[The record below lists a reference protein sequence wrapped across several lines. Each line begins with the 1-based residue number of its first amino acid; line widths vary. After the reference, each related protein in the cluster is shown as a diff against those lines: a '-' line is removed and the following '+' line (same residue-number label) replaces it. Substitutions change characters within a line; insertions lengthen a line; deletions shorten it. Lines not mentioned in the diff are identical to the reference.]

1 MVQGLLLNDTSAYSV
16 ISDEFFVESQ
26 IWQLPNRILATQ
38 RRAPVATQPIEP
50 VKHVQAAKSP
60 LHPAPV
66 QVRQTK
72 DPLAILER
80 ALITRGMATADDLKK
95 ARLSLSATG
104 SGGGGGHPGASPTGS
119 ALLHAL
125 VERGVLTTAQCDRLN
140 REIISETPK
149 RVELPGYQILEKV
162 GRGCMGMVYKARQ
175 TSVDRVVAVKVL
187 LPSLAKNPSYVQRF
201 MREAKMAAALS
212 HPNLVSVIDA
222 GAAGGLNYFVMEFVD
237 GKSVG
242 ERLAE
247 IGRFE
252 EREALQIALS
262 VAEALQHASEKGL
275 IHRDVKPD
283 NIMIHKD
290 SAKLADLGLARP
302 TADERWALAEAG
314 LAVGTPYYISPEQAR
329 GEVQID
335 IRTDLYSL
343 GATLYHMVT
352 GRPPFLGETSAEV
365 TRQHADMTLSAAPP
379 DHLNDKLSS
388 GFGVVVET
396 LLAKDR
402 KNRYQQPKDLIH
414 DLKNLLAG
422 QPPDIAQQ
430 SVSEFGRLREG
441 ESLDET
447 DQIQEMQAEI
457 ESLDQRIQKLVKWNA
472 TLAILSG
479 ICGIA
484 AVVGFLM

>member
-1 MVQGLLLNDTSAYSV
+1 MVQGLLLNDPAAYSV

-38 RRAPVATQPIEP
+38 RRAPVATQPTP
-50 VKHVQAAKSP
+50 QPSKLVQAAAGQS
-60 LHPAPV
+60 PV
-66 QVRQTK
+66 QAPAAVRKAK

-104 SGGGGGHPGASPTGS
+104 SGGGHPGASPTGS

-125 VERGVLTTAQCDRLN
+125 VERGVLTTAQCERLS
-140 REIISETPK
+140 REIVSETPK
-149 RVELPGYQILEKV
+149 RVEIPGFQIMEKV
-162 GRGCMGMVYKARQ
+162 GRGCMGVVYKARQ
-175 TSVDRVVAVKVL
+175 TSVDRVVAVKIL

-222 GAAGGLNYFVMEFVD
+222 GAAGGLNYFVMEFVE

-283 NIMIHKD
+283 NIMIHRE

-343 GATLYHMVT
+343 GATIYHMVT
-352 GRPPFLGETSAEV
+352 GRPPFQGETSAEV
-365 TRQHADMTLSAAPP
+365 TRQHADMNLSAAPV

-447 DQIQEMQAEI
+447 DQVLELQSEI
-457 ESLDQRIQKLVKWNA
+457 EALDLKVQKLVKWNA
-472 TLAILSG
+472 ALAIMSG
-479 ICGIA
+479 LCGIA
-484 AVVGFLM
+484 AVVGFLS

>member
-1 MVQGLLLNDTSAYSV
+1 MVQGLLLNDTAAYSV

-38 RRAPVATQPIEP
+38 RRAPVATRPTEP
-50 VKHVQAAKSP
+50 VKPVQAAAGNS
-60 LHPAPV
+60 PV
-66 QVRQTK
+66 QQSPVSVRKAK

-80 ALITRGMATADDLKK
+80 ALVTRGMASTDDLKK

-104 SGGGGGHPGASPTGS
+104 AGSHPGASPTGS

-125 VERGVLTTAQCDRLN
+125 VERGVLTSAQCDRLN

-149 RVELPGYQILEKV
+149 RVEIPGFQILEKV

-175 TSVDRVVAVKVL
+175 TSVDRVV
-187 LPSLAKNPSYVQRF
+187 
-201 MREAKMAAALS
+201 
-212 HPNLVSVIDA
+212 IDA
-222 GAAGGLNYFVMEFVD
+222 GAAGGLNFFVMEYVD

-283 NIMIHKD
+283 NIMIHKN

-343 GATLYHMVT
+343 GATIYHMVT

-365 TRQHADMTLSAAPP
+365 TRQHADMNLSAAPP

-388 GFGVVVET
+388 GFGVVVQT

-447 DQIQEMQAEI
+447 DQIQELQSEI
-457 ESLDQRIQKLVKWNA
+457 ETLDQRIQKLVKWNA
-472 TLAILSG
+472 ALAILSG
-479 ICGIA
+479 LCGIA
-484 AVVGFLM
+484 AVVGFLL

>member
-1 MVQGLLLNDTSAYSV
+1 MVQGLLLNDTAAYSV

-38 RRAPVATQPIEP
+38 RRAPVATRPTEP
-50 VKHVQAAKSP
+50 VKPVQAAAGNS
-60 LHPAPV
+60 PV
-66 QVRQTK
+66 QQSPVSVRKAK

-80 ALITRGMATADDLKK
+80 ALVTRGMASTDDLKK

-104 SGGGGGHPGASPTGS
+104 SGSHPGASPTGS

-125 VERGVLTTAQCDRLN
+125 VERGVLTSAQCDRLN

-149 RVELPGYQILEKV
+149 RVEIPGFQILEKV

-175 TSVDRVVAVKVL
+175 TSVDRVVAVKIL

-222 GAAGGLNYFVMEFVD
+222 GAAGGLNFFVMEYVD

-343 GATLYHMVT
+343 GATIYHMVT

-365 TRQHADMTLSAAPP
+365 TRQHADMSLSAAPP

-447 DQIQEMQAEI
+447 DQIQELQSEI
-457 ESLDQRIQKLVKWNA
+457 ETLDQRIQKLVKWNA
-472 TLAILSG
+472 ALAILSG
-479 ICGIA
+479 LCGIA
-484 AVVGFLM
+484 AVVGFLL

>member
-1 MVQGLLLNDTSAYSV
+1 MKRSAFAPGVEPLLTT
-16 ISDEFFVESQ
+16 E
-26 IWQLPNRILATQ
+26 NRSGKSSTPITPPSG
-38 RRAPVATQPIEP
+38 RA
-50 VKHVQAAKSP
+50 
-60 LHPAPV
+60 
-66 QVRQTK
+66 K
-72 DPLAILER
+72 DPLVVLER
-80 ALITRGMATADDLKK
+80 TLVARGLATPDDLNK
-95 ARLSLSATG
+95 ARLSLSAAN
-104 SGGGGGHPGASPTGS
+104 SRASSPGASPSGTT
-119 ALLHAL
+119 LLHLL
-125 VERGVLTTAQCDRLN
+125 VDHGVLTAAQSERLS
-140 REIISETPK
+140 REIVTDTPK
-149 RVELPGYQILEKV
+149 RIEIPGFQIMEKI

-175 TSVDRVVAVKVL
+175 TSVDRVVAVKIL
-187 LPSLAKNPSYVQRF
+187 LPTLAKNPSYVNRF

-222 GAAGGLNYFVMEFVD
+222 GAASGLNFFVMEYVE

-247 IGRFE
+247 IGRFDE
-252 EREALQIALS
+252 KEALHIALG
-262 VAEALQHASEKGL
+262 VAEALQHAHERGL

-283 NIMIHKD
+283 NIMIHRD
-290 SAKLADLGLARP
+290 RAKLADLGLARP

-352 GRPPFLGETSAEV
+352 GHPPFQGETSAEV
-365 TRQHADMTLSAAPP
+365 TRQHADPNLTVAPP

-402 KNRYQQPKDLIH
+402 KTRYQQPKDLIH
-414 DLKNLLAG
+414 DLKNLIAG

-430 SVSEFGRLREG
+430 SVSKFGKLSEG
-441 ESLDET
+441 ESLDDT
-447 DQIQEMQAEI
+447 DQII
-457 ESLDQRIQKLVKWNA
+457 ELQTELELKDQKIDKLVKWNA

-479 ICGIA
+479 LLGLVAVA
-484 AVVGFLM
+484 AVLI